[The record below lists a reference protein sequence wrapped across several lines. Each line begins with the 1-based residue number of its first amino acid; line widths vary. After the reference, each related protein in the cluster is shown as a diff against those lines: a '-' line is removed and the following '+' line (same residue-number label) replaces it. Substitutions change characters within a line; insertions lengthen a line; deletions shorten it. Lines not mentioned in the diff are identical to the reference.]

1 MKVKKN
7 YYYYLIFLTFIIIS
21 FTILFFSGFFGKL
34 SKVVN
39 FVKNKRNSVYI
50 VQNSDFDLY
59 IKENQNKIDVT
70 NYICNLDIFPNKG
83 SIAMDMIIKGK
94 VLSELDSLTFNFE
107 KGYNISSVKL
117 FNNNVKYRYSNNYLN
132 IIKKFFKDDS
142 FYISIKY
149 YGKPTNKG
157 LGAFV
162 FDEYKGNKFIYTLNE
177 PIYASAW
184 FPCNDKP
191 DDKAYFDISISSD
204 SVFTSLSNGSLVEIK
219 NNGKRKTYIYH
230 SNYPISTYLMC
241 VYSGKYYYFEDYVVI
256 SKKDT
261 IRLPYYT
268 LEQNDLENFLDY
280 TPIKQGIKVFSD
292 LFGDYPFVK
301 DKYGNAEITW
311 LYGAIE
317 HQTITGLS
325 TSLIKDPFAKQ
336 SVFIHELA
344 HSWWGNAV
352 GVKTW
357 KDIWL
362 NEGFASY
369 SEALYAEKVFGKE
382 MYLKVL
388 KSKIGNFEDNTLYA
402 PKENMF
408 SNTIYNKGAWVLHM
422 LRNKI
427 GDKKFF
433 EILKYY
439 FNKFKYS
446 NASTN
451 DFIVVAEKIS
461 GENLKQFFNSWV
473 FDGLGVLNIDY
484 NYNTAN
490 NNLTLNI
497 NLSKNKV
504 KYFFDLEVEII
515 LQDSSKLYKK
525 IQINGVDSSFVFNN
539 IYNVK
544 TINLDP
550 NDKLLKN
557 ITLLK

>member
-7 YYYYLIFLTFIIIS
+7 YYYLLFFIFLLIS
-21 FTILFFSGFFGKL
+21 FTILFFSGFFSKL
-34 SKVVN
+34 NKVVN
-39 FVKNKRNSVYI
+39 FVKNKRNTVYI
-50 VQNSDFDLY
+50 VQDSTFNVY
-59 IKENQNKIDVT
+59 IKANQYKIDVT
-70 NYICNLDIFPNKG
+70 KYTCNLDIFPYKG
-83 SIAMDMIIKGK
+83 SISMDMVIKGK
-94 VLSELDSLTFNFE
+94 VLAEIDTLILNFE
-107 KGYNISSVKL
+107 KGYNISSIKL
-117 FNNNVKYRYSNNYLN
+117 NNNDVKYIYKDNYLSVIN
-132 IIKKFFKDDS
+132 KFFTGDS
-142 FYISIKY
+142 FNISIKY
-149 YGKPTNKG
+149 YGQPTLKG

-177 PIYASAW
+177 PIYASSW
-184 FPCNDKP
+184 LPCNDRP

-204 SVFTSLSNGSLVEIK
+204 SVFTSLSNGRLVDIK
-219 NNGKRKTYIYH
+219 TNGKRKTYYYH

-256 SKKDT
+256 GKKDT
-261 IRLPYYT
+261 VRLPYYT
-268 LEQNDLENFLDY
+268 LEQNDLENFIDY
-280 TPIKQGIKVFSD
+280 TPIKKGIKVFSE
-292 LFGDYPFVK
+292 LFGTYPFVK

-325 TSLIKDPFAKQ
+325 TSLIKDPIAKQ

-362 NEGFASY
+362 NEGFATY

-382 MYLKVL
+382 MYLRVL
-388 KSKIGNFEDNTLYA
+388 KSKDGKFDDNTLYA
-402 PKENMF
+402 PKGNMF
-408 SNTIYNKGAWVLHM
+408 SGTIYNKGAWVLHM

-433 EILKYY
+433 DLLKYY
-439 FNKFKYS
+439 YNKYNYS

-451 DFIVVAEKIS
+451 DFIEAAEKIS
-461 GENLKQFFNSWV
+461 GEELKQFFNSWV
-473 FDGLGVLNIDY
+473 FKGTGIVNIEY
-484 NYNTAN
+484 NYKIQN
-490 NNLTLNI
+490 NDLYLNI

-504 KYFFDLEVEII
+504 KYFIDLDVEIV
-515 LQDSSKLYKK
+515 LKDSTTLLKK
-525 IQINGVDSSFVFNN
+525 IKLRGEDTLLVYNN
-539 IYNVK
+539 IKNLK
-544 TINLDP
+544 NINIDP

-557 ITLLK
+557 ISLLK